1 MVLLS
6 KSSQN
11 VIKSPSAIKEFTKNI
26 ELTFLAL
33 PALVFVFIFN
43 YIPLYGLI
51 LPFKNFTYD
60 KGFLGSPWVG
70 FSNFRF
76 LFNSD
81 SLWTITRNTVCMN
94 FLFIV
99 IGNVCSIAIALMLFE
114 VGKRFIKLYETL
126 MFLPYFISWVVATY
140 VFFAFLDM
148 DHGFINK
155 MLALVGKDPVMWYNE
170 PGYWPLILVTAA
182 VWKGIGYGAVVY
194 YTGLMGIDPEYYE
207 AATIDGAKRLQ
218 QAFYIS
224 IPLIKQLI
232 IMIVILQIGKIF
244 YGDFGLF
251 YNVTL
256 DSSQLYPATDVID
269 TYVYR
274 SLRTLGDFGM
284 SSAAGLYQ
292 TLVGFIL
299 VLLSN
304 MVVRKIDRESAMF

>member
-1 MVLLS
+1 MAFIRM
-6 KSSQN
+6 N
-11 VIKSPSAIKEFTKNI
+11 PRNIMNFPIAIKEFTKNL

-33 PALVFVFIFN
+33 PALVFVFIFS

-51 LPFKNFTYD
+51 LPFKNYTYD

-70 FSNFRF
+70 FSNFKF
-76 LFNSD
+76 LFTSD
-81 SLWTITRNTVCMN
+81 SLWTITRNTVGMN
-94 FLFIV
+94 LLFII

-114 VGKRFIKLYETL
+114 VSRKAVKLYQTL
-126 MFLPYFISWVVATY
+126 MFLPYFISWVVVTY

-155 MLALVGKDPVMWYNE
+155 MLELFGKDPVMWYSE
-170 PGYWPLILVTAA
+170 PGYWPFILVIAA
-182 VWKGIGYGAVVY
+182 VWKGIGYGAIVF
-194 YTGLMGIDPEYYE
+194 YTGLIGIDPGYYE
-207 AATIDGAKRLQ
+207 AAIIDGANRLQ
-218 QAFYIS
+218 QVFYIS

-232 IMIVILQIGKIF
+232 IMIVIMQIGKIF

-274 SLRTLGDFGM
+274 NLRTLGDFGM

-292 TLVGFIL
+292 SLVGFIL
-299 VLLSN
+299 V
-304 MVVRKIDRESAMF
+304 MVTNTIVRKIDRESAMF